1 MIQTDL
7 RVYAIE
13 AGLIPMS
20 VQIDQAWTE
29 VTAGEVANI
38 RASRDIEARAE
49 TGDPVALD
57 SYVRDSVPAL
67 RGVDNMRVAQQ

>member
-1 MIQTDL
+1 MIQADL

-13 AGLIPMS
+13 ASFVPMS
-20 VQIDQAWTE
+20 VQIDQARTE

-38 RASRDIEARAE
+38 QASRDIEARAE

-57 SYVRDSVPAL
+57 SYVRDTVPVL
-67 RGVDNMRVAQQ
+67 RGVDNMRIAQQ